1 MLSLG
6 ELDPEADILGA
17 DKNLEIEFVPCFTDE
32 LRLITTR
39 DHEWA
44 KSESVDW
51 TKVAGENFMLLD
63 NRASYSFRMI
73 NDYLEQNG
81 LKLTS
86 FMEIS
91 SSDASKELIK
101 LGLGVGVMADWL
113 VANEVASGDL
123 VSLPLGF
130 GKLTRT

>member
-1 MLSLG
+1 M
-6 ELDPEADILGA
+6 
-17 DKNLEIEFVPCFTDE
+17 
-32 LRLITTR
+32 ITTS

-44 KSESVDW
+44 RNKEVDW
-51 TKVAGENFMLLD
+51 TKISVENFILD

-81 LKLTS
+81 LKITS
-86 FMEIS
+86 FMEIT

-101 LGLGVGVMADWL
+101 IGLGVGLMADWL
-113 VANEVASGDL
+113 VAEEVASGEL

-130 GKLTRT
+130 GKLSRTWGISHEEKAVS